1 MTDEE
6 LVTAFESGRLA
17 AGSFSH
23 AEHVRVA
30 WWYLGRHPLP
40 VALARFAS
48 ALRCF
53 AAAHGAAGKY
63 HETVT
68 VAWMLI
74 VADRIRRD
82 GPSSWEAFATANPD
96 LLVRSPSVLSRYYTD
111 ETLASERARQQFV
124 LPDRRAPSRG
134 GRLPELSAVGSPEG
148 VADGTATAGTTA
160 RT

>member
-6 LVTAFESGRLA
+6 LVAAFESVQLSAER
-17 AGSFSH
+17 FSH

-30 WWYLGRHPLP
+30 WWYLGRYSLP
-40 VALARFAS
+40 SAVVRFAT
-48 ALRCF
+48 ALRRF

-74 VADRIRRD
+74 IADRLR
-82 GPSSWEAFATANPD
+82 GSGASSWDAFAAANAD
-96 LLVRSPSVLSRYYTD
+96 LLVRTPSVLSRYYTD

-124 LPDRRAPSRG
+124 LPDRSAP
-134 GRLPELSAVGSPEG
+134 E
-148 VADGTATAGTTA
+148 VAFRCPPGE
-160 RT
+160 